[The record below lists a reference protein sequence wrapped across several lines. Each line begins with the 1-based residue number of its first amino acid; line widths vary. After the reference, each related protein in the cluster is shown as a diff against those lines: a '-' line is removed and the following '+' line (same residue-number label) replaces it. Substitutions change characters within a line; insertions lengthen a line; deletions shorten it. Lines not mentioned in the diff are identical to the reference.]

1 MEETLHRNHI
11 YRWSLVSSC
20 KVDVAAAK
28 HNFYFSIYAGGNK
41 QSPSTLATSYQ
52 ATAGIRDVCVSVFSF
67 DPDQI
72 LCFFVLSSFV
82 FSFSHP
88 LPVCSWINMAL
99 IRHKAMLCV
108 FVLFILVCDV
118 FHFPIPV
125 FVCFPAHL
133 CPIR

>member
-1 MEETLHRNHI
+1 MQVET
-11 YRWSLVSSC
+11 S
-20 KVDVAAAK
+20 KV
-28 HNFYFSIYAGGNK
+28 
-41 QSPSTLATSYQ
+41 PSTLATSYQ